1 MSDQTAEDED
11 RARRLE
17 WFNEARFGM
26 FVHWGLYALSGAE
39 GWPAPHRSLSQRSRE
54 EEYERLAG
62 LFRPKPFPARE
73 WARLAREA
81 GMKYMV
87 MTTKHHEG
95 FCLFDSPLTDC
106 TSAKAAAGRDLVA
119 EYVDACRSEGLRVGF
134 YYSLMD
140 WHHPDWHQCA
150 TDEAARQRLV
160 SFIHG
165 QVRELCTNYG
175 KIDVMWYDGAAPLDE
190 EGWESAKMNAMVRE
204 LQPDILINNRSW
216 SKEDF
221 NTPEKRIWAY
231 AESDRAWE
239 ACFTTN
245 NNWGYRASGD
255 DWKTPVQIVRM
266 LGQVA
271 NGGANLLLN
280 VGPEADGSVPEPCVG
295 LLKRVG
301 EWMRANGEAVYNSER
316 IQRPEWMQL
325 GIFTFRARTLYLHLY
340 LWPGQQGQQIEMR
353 GLETEV
359 LSARFLVSGEPIDFE
374 QTGDHLVLQGM
385 PETAPDELAT
395 VIAMELREAPR
406 RRLDSRGV
414 LLRGVH
420 LAEARL
426 KGFIDSRGEAGYFG
440 E

>member
-1 MSDQTAEDED
+1 
-11 RARRLE
+11 
-17 WFNEARFGM
+17 M

-62 LFRPKPFPARE
+62 QFNPKPFPARE

-95 FCLFDSPLTDC
+95 FCLFDSQLTDC
-106 TSAKAAAGRDLVA
+106 TAVKAAAGRDLVA

-140 WHHPDWHQCA
+140 WHHPDWYRCE
-150 TDEAARQRLV
+150 TDEAARQRLIDFV
-160 SFIHG
+160 HG

-175 KIDVMWYDGAAPLDE
+175 QIDVMWYDGAAPLHE

-216 SKEDF
+216 LKEDF
-221 NTPEKRIWAY
+221 STPEKRIWSY

-239 ACFTTN
+239 ACLTTN
-245 NNWGYRASGD
+245 NNWGYRAAGD
-255 DWKTPVQIVRM
+255 NWKTPGQIVRM

-280 VGPEADGSVPEPCVG
+280 VGPEPDGSVPAPCVG

-301 EWMRANGEAVYNSER
+301 EWMRANGEAVYDSER

-325 GIFTFRARTLYLHLY
+325 GIFTFRAKTLYLHVY
-340 LWPGQQGQQIEMR
+340 AWPGQEIEIGGLAGQ
-353 GLETEV
+353 V
-359 LSARFLVSGEPIDFE
+359 LSARFLVSGESIDFE
-374 QTGDHLVLQGM
+374 QQGDHLKLHGL
-385 PETAPDELAT
+385 PEEAPDEAAT
-395 VIAMELREAPR
+395 VIAMELQETSR

-420 LAEARL
+420 LAEAGL
-426 KGFIDSRGEAGYFG
+426 KGFVNFRGESEIFC